1 MRKKQ
6 EITIFYPVFIIVL
19 VILFV
24 VSCGTF
30 EIVYAPPPKK
40 PVERAPAQ
48 EPAKEPVPSK
58 EITEEVAPTEKTA
71 EETAPPETTT
81 EETAPSQEMAKTTED
96 RAPKDLAPKDL
107 APTPKKTSAER
118 VIEGTVRID
127 KNNYLIDDSR
137 SGILYKLVGLKKEEK
152 TRLYQLKGTSV
163 ILEIRVV
170 STESAK
176 AWNAQL
182 IKIIEET
189 ISKEKIAEVIPSE
202 KNPHEKKIQEEKVE
216 RVESSQKKEAEKK
229 KPVEKEKPEEKI
241 VKVEQQQEK
250 EAEKKKSVEEEKP
263 EGKVAKAEQPKEKKV
278 EKEKPV
284 EEEKAE
290 EKATSEEK
298 QPEEITIKGVLSID
312 KNIYYISDP
321 ESGIQYK
328 LVGLNKKD
336 MKRLKK
342 MKGKNVS
349 VEIQVV
355 STESEKFINA
365 QFVRFL

>member
-1 MRKKQ
+1 MLKKQ
-6 EITIFYPVFIIVL
+6 EITIFLPVFFIVL

-24 VSCGTF
+24 VSCGSF

-58 EITEEVAPTEKTA
+58 EVTEEAAPSEKTS
-71 EETAPPETTT
+71 EEPAPPKTAADEP
-81 EETAPSQEMAKTTED
+81 APSQKMAKTTED
-96 RAPKDLAPKDL
+96 LVPKDLAPKDLAPKDL
-107 APTPKKTSAER
+107 APKKTSAEH

-127 KNNYLIDDSR
+127 KNNYLIYDS
-137 SGILYKLVGLKKEEK
+137 SSDILYRLVGLKKEEK
-152 TRLYQLKGTSV
+152 TRLNQLKGTS
-163 ILEIRVV
+163 ISLEIRVV

-182 IKIIEET
+182 IKIIEGS
-189 ISKEKIAEVIPSE
+189 ISEEKIAEVIPSE
-202 KNPHEKKIQEEKVE
+202 KETHEKKIQEEKIAKAE
-216 RVESSQKKEAEKK
+216 PPEEKK
-229 KPVEKEKPEEKI
+229 AEKEKT
-241 VKVEQQQEK
+241 
-250 EAEKKKSVEEEKP
+250 VEEEK
-263 EGKVAKAEQPKEKKV
+263 V
-278 EKEKPV
+278 
-284 EEEKAE
+284 E

-298 QPEEITIKGVLSID
+298 QPEEITIEGVLSID

-328 LVGLNKKD
+328 LVGLNKED

-349 VEIQVV
+349 VDIQVV
-355 STESEKFINA
+355 STESEKVINA

>member
-6 EITIFYPVFIIVL
+6 EITIFLPVFLIVL

-24 VSCGTF
+24 VSCGSF

-40 PVERAPAQ
+40 PVERAPVQ

-58 EITEEVAPTEKTA
+58 EVAEEAAPSEKTVEEPIPPATSA
-71 EETAPPETTT
+71 EEPAS
-81 EETAPSQEMAKTTED
+81 SQEMAKTTED
-96 RAPKDLAPKDL
+96 LDLKDL

-127 KNNYLIDDSR
+127 KNNYLIYDSR
-137 SGILYKLVGLKKEEK
+137 SDILYRLVGLKKEEK

-163 ILEIRVV
+163 NLEIRVV

-182 IKIIEET
+182 IKIIEES
-189 ISKEKIAEVIPSE
+189 ISDEKIAEVVPSE
-202 KNPHEKKIQEEKVE
+202 KETHEKKTQEE
-216 RVESSQKKEAEKK
+216 
-229 KPVEKEKPEEKI
+229 
-241 VKVEQQQEK
+241 
-250 EAEKKKSVEEEKP
+250 
-263 EGKVAKAEQPKEKKV
+263 KVAKAEQSQENKVEKEKPVKKERLEEKASEQKTTEKIIQEEKIVKAEQPEENKV
-278 EKEKPV
+278 KKEKPV
-284 EEEKAE
+284 EEEKVE
-290 EKATSEEK
+290 EKATSDVK
-298 QPEEITIKGVLSID
+298 QPEEITIEGVLSID
-312 KNIYYISDP
+312 KNNYYISDP

-328 LVGLNKKD
+328 LVGLNKEE

-349 VEIQVV
+349 LEIQVV
-355 STESEKFINA
+355 STESEKVFNA